1 MFFESI
7 LMENNYK
14 RLLYIDNL
22 RIILVVLVVLAHVAI
37 TYGPVGFWYYYE
49 RTELNSTYVLA
60 FFVSLMQAFLI
71 GLFFMISAFFT
82 PSALNKKGPKNFFID
97 RIKRLGI
104 PLLFY
109 IFVIAPSILY
119 LDNLIIKGERANY
132 FIFYYENVLKK
143 GIIDVGPL
151 WFLQVLL
158 FFSILYA
165 IFNEVIIRLLK
176 DKRQLILKFPSN
188 KNIFIA
194 ILILAFVTFLVR
206 LQFPISA
213 TTSHLNFGL
222 APQYIFLFGL
232 GILAFNNNWFEA
244 ITVKKAKFWFS
255 IAMVA
260 ILFWPLFIFFGRSPG
275 LSIEIF
281 AGGLNWQSFIYA
293 SWEAVLSI
301 SLSICFIYL
310 FRKKFNHQTKLFK
323 EISKSTYSVF
333 IIHSIV
339 IVLLSYLL
347 KDMMFHPLVKFAIV
361 ALVGLAL
368 CFLISFYITRVRFL
382 KKIL

>member
-1 MFFESI
+1 
-7 LMENNYK
+7 MENNYK

-109 IFVIAPSILY
+109 IFIIAPSILY
-119 LDNLIIKGERANY
+119 LDNLIIKGERVNY
-132 FIFYYENVLKK
+132 FIFYYEQVLKR

-158 FFSILYA
+158 FFSFLYA
-165 IFNEVIIRLLK
+165 IFNEIIVRILK
-176 DKRQLILKFPSN
+176 DKRQLVFKFPSN
-188 KNIFIA
+188 KNIFIT

-222 APQYIFLFGL
+222 APQYILLFGL
-232 GILAFNNNWFEA
+232 GILAFNNNWFEE
-244 ITVKKAKFWFS
+244 ITLKKAKFWFS
-255 IAMVA
+255 IAMIA
-260 ILFWPLFIFFGRSPG
+260 ILFWPLFIFFGRSSE

-293 SWEAVLSI
+293 FWEAVLSI
-301 SLSICFIYL
+301 SLSICIIYF
-310 FRKKFNHQTKLFK
+310 FRKKLNNQTKLFK

-347 KDMMFHPLVKFAIV
+347 KDLMFHPLVKFAIV
-361 ALVGLAL
+361 ALAGIPL
-368 CFLISFYITRVRFL
+368 CFLISFYITKVRFL

>member
-1 MFFESI
+1 
-7 LMENNYK
+7 MENNYK

-213 TTSHLNFGL
+213 TTSYLNFGL

-232 GILAFNNNWFEA
+232 GIFAFNNNWFEA
-244 ITVKKAKFWFS
+244 ITLKKVKFWFS
-255 IAMVA
+255 IAMIA

-293 SWEAVLSI
+293 FWEAVLSI

-382 KKIL
+382 KNFYKVFP

>member
-1 MFFESI
+1 
-7 LMENNYK
+7 MENNYK

-119 LDNLIIKGERANY
+119 LDNLIIKGERVNY
-132 FIFYYENVLKK
+132 FIFYYEQVLKR

-158 FFSILYA
+158 FFSFLYA
-165 IFNEVIIRLLK
+165 IFNEIIVRILK
-176 DKRQLILKFPSN
+176 DKRQLVFKFPSN
-188 KNIFIA
+188 KNIFIT

-222 APQYIFLFGL
+222 APQYILLFGL
-232 GILAFNNNWFEA
+232 GILAFNNNWFEE
-244 ITVKKAKFWFS
+244 ITLKKAKFWFS
-255 IAMVA
+255 IAMIA
-260 ILFWPLFIFFGRSPG
+260 ILFWPLFIFFGRSSE

-293 SWEAVLSI
+293 FWEAVLSI
-301 SLSICFIYL
+301 SLSICIIYF
-310 FRKKFNHQTKLFK
+310 FRKKLNNQTKLFK

-347 KDMMFHPLVKFAIV
+347 KDLMFHPLVKFAIV
-361 ALVGLAL
+361 ALAGIPL
-368 CFLISFYITRVRFL
+368 CFLISFYITKVRFL

>member
-1 MFFESI
+1 M
-7 LMENNYK
+7 
-14 RLLYIDNL
+14 
-22 RIILVVLVVLAHVAI
+22 LAHVAI

-109 IFVIAPSILY
+109 IFIIAPSILY
-119 LDNLIIKGERANY
+119 LDNLIIKGERVNY
-132 FIFYYENVLKK
+132 FIFYYEQVLKR

-158 FFSILYA
+158 FFSFLYA
-165 IFNEVIIRLLK
+165 IFNEIIVRILK
-176 DKRQLILKFPSN
+176 DKRQLVFKFPSN
-188 KNIFIA
+188 KNIFIT

-222 APQYIFLFGL
+222 APQYILLFGL
-232 GILAFNNNWFEA
+232 GILAFNNNWFEE
-244 ITVKKAKFWFS
+244 ITLKKAKFWFS
-255 IAMVA
+255 IAMIA
-260 ILFWPLFIFFGRSPG
+260 ILFWPLFIFFGRSSE

-293 SWEAVLSI
+293 FWEAVLSI
-301 SLSICFIYL
+301 SLSICIIYF
-310 FRKKFNHQTKLFK
+310 FRKKLNNQTKLFK

-347 KDMMFHPLVKFAIV
+347 KDLMFHPLVKFAIV
-361 ALVGLAL
+361 ALAGIPL
-368 CFLISFYITRVRFL
+368 CFLISFYITKVRFL

>member
-1 MFFESI
+1 
-7 LMENNYK
+7 MENNYK

-22 RIILVVLVVLAHVAI
+22 RIALVILVVLAHVAI

-109 IFVIAPSILY
+109 IFIIAPSILY
-119 LDNLIIKGERANY
+119 LDNLIIKGERVNY
-132 FIFYYENVLKK
+132 FIFYYEQVLKR

-158 FFSILYA
+158 FFSFLYA
-165 IFNEVIIRLLK
+165 IFNEIIVRILK
-176 DKRQLILKFPSN
+176 DKRQLVFKFPSN
-188 KNIFIA
+188 KNIFIT

-222 APQYIFLFGL
+222 APQYILLFGL
-232 GILAFNNNWFEA
+232 GILAFNNNWFEE
-244 ITVKKAKFWFS
+244 ITLKKAKFWFS
-255 IAMVA
+255 IAMIA
-260 ILFWPLFIFFGRSPG
+260 ILFWPLFIFFGRSSE

-293 SWEAVLSI
+293 FWEAVLSI
-301 SLSICFIYL
+301 SLSICIIYF
-310 FRKKFNHQTKLFK
+310 FRKKLNNQTKLFK

-347 KDMMFHPLVKFAIV
+347 KDLMFHPLVKFAIV
-361 ALVGLAL
+361 ALAGIPL
-368 CFLISFYITRVRFL
+368 CFLISFYITKVRFL

>member
-1 MFFESI
+1 
-7 LMENNYK
+7 MENNYK

-104 PLLFY
+104 PLIFY
-109 IFVIAPSILY
+109 IFIIAPSILY
-119 LDNLIIKGERANY
+119 LDNLIIKGERVNY
-132 FIFYYENVLKK
+132 FIFYYERVLKR

-165 IFNEVIIRLLK
+165 ICNEIILRILK
-176 DKRQLILKFPSN
+176 DKRQLVLKFPSN
-188 KNIFIA
+188 KNIFIT
-194 ILILAFVTFLVR
+194 ILILAIVTFLVR
-206 LQFPISA
+206 LKFPISA

-244 ITVKKAKFWFS
+244 ITVKKAKFWFR
-255 IAMVA
+255 ITIFT
-260 ILFWPLFIFFGRSPG
+260 ILFWPVFIFFGRSPG

-293 SWEAVLSI
+293 FWEAVLSI
-301 SLSICFIYL
+301 SLSICIIYL
-310 FRKKFNHQTKLFK
+310 FKKKFNHQTKLFK
-323 EISKSTYSVF
+323 EISKSAYSVF

-339 IVLLSYLL
+339 IVLLSYSL
-347 KDMMFHPLVKFAIV
+347 KDLMFHPLVKFAIV
-361 ALVGLAL
+361 ALVGIPL

>member
-1 MFFESI
+1 
-7 LMENNYK
+7 MENNYK

-104 PLLFY
+104 PLIFY
-109 IFVIAPSILY
+109 IFIIAPSILY
-119 LDNLIIKGERANY
+119 LDNLIIKGERVNY
-132 FIFYYENVLKK
+132 FIFYYEQVLKR

-165 IFNEVIIRLLK
+165 IFNEIIIKLFK
-176 DKRQLILKFPSN
+176 DKRQLIFKFPSN
-188 KNIFIA
+188 KNIFIT
-194 ILILAFVTFLVR
+194 IIILAFVTFLVR
-206 LQFPISA
+206 FQFPISA

-232 GILAFNNNWFEA
+232 GIFAFNNNWFEA
-244 ITVKKAKFWFS
+244 ITLKIAKFWFS
-255 IAMVA
+255 IAMIA
-260 ILFWPLFIFFGRSPG
+260 ILFWPLFIFFGRSSE

-281 AGGLNWQSFIYA
+281 AGGLNWQSSIYA
-293 SWEAVLSI
+293 LWEAALSI
-301 SLSICFIYL
+301 SLSICVIYL
-310 FRKKFNHQTKLFK
+310 FRKKLNHQTKLFK
-323 EISKSTYSVF
+323 EISKSAYSVF

-339 IVLLSYLL
+339 IVLLSYSL
-347 KDMMFHPLVKFAIV
+347 KGLMFHPLVKFAIV
-361 ALVGLAL
+361 ALVGIPL
-368 CFLISFYITRVRFL
+368 CFLISFYIKKVRFL
-382 KKIL
+382 KNIL